1 MDDADEAAAVS
12 ADDAQPSRVD
22 AFDAALERVARSGSR
37 GDAPTGV
44 LLTGETGSGKTRAAR
59 RLHDLS
65 DRADGPFVVAHLAGL
80 TPTLL
85 EGELFGHVEGAF
97 TGASGARRG
106 RFQRADGGT
115 IVLEAVETL
124 ALPLQV
130 KLLRVLQERVVEPV
144 GAETVVPV
152 DARVVATTSLDLTR
166 AVEEG
171 EFREDLYYRL
181 AVVLLDVPP
190 LRVRARSRPGGFS
203 RICMDSLQAVAKRC
217 GVPPR
222 PLSPDAV
229 ERLAEHPWP
238 GNFREL
244 ENALE
249 RVLVLAPEGA
259 DAIEPK
265 EFAFLD
271 EAVAGR
277 ADELARAALAHG
289 VGAADLER
297 AMIDAALEEE
307 RGNVAAAARRL
318 GLTRRAFDYRRKRL

>member
-1 MDDADEAAAVS
+1 MDDAEEGTPTGAE
-12 ADDAQPSRVD
+12 DDAPTRVD
-22 AFDAALERVARSGSR
+22 DFEAALERVARARSGA
-37 GDAPTGV
+37 GAPTGV
-44 LLTGETGSGKTRAAR
+44 LLTGESGSGKTRAAR

-65 DRADGPFVVAHLAGL
+65 DRRDGPFVVAHLAGL
-80 TPTLL
+80 TETLL

-97 TGASGARRG
+97 TGASSARRG

-115 IVLEAVETL
+115 IVLEAIETL

-130 KLLRVLQERVVEPV
+130 KLLRVLQERVVEPI
-144 GAETVVPV
+144 GAEEVVPV
-152 DARVVATTSLDLTR
+152 DVRVVATTSLDLGK
-166 AVEEG
+166 AVERG
-171 EFREDLYYRL
+171 EFREDLFYRL

-203 RICMDSLQAVAKRC
+203 RICMESLEAVARRS
-217 GVPPR
+217 GAPAR

-259 DAIEPK
+259 EAIEPK
-265 EFAFLD
+265 EFAFLE

-297 AMIDAALEEE
+297 ALIDAALEEE
-307 RGNVAAAARRL
+307 RGNVAAASRRL